1 MPVHKVG
8 YRAWEGERTSNWSRW
23 WIITE
28 TGFRIAFKS
37 AWVRRILLA
46 CWLPVLYWGL
56 AVFVLEQTLERPQF
70 EQMNVDLMSPVV
82 VETVENEINAEIQR
96 QFVEEFSDRFSAL
109 PNQEALIE
117 AIQTRDE
124 DLIRHTLWS
133 WLLMTFFRY
142 PQGTAI
148 LFLLGFITPGMISQD
163 VRSRAFLLYFSR
175 PIGRLEYILGKM
187 FVPIIFISLVT
198 LVPAICLF
206 VFGVTLSPDLGVLKV
221 TWDIPIRVVLASLF
235 VIVPTCSIAM
245 MLSSITQESRFAT
258 FAWFAIW
265 ALGHA
270 AWLAIVITQA
280 IRLDNEPFSDE
291 VLNSSIVNDWSVV
304 SLYNNMSSVQSWIF
318 GFQSFGEVWLS
329 VAVLT
334 GVTIFSLVVLYRGVS
349 APMNV

>member
-8 YRAWEGERTSNWSRW
+8 YRPWEGERTPLWNRW

-37 AWVRRILLA
+37 SWVRRILLV

-56 AVFVLEQTLERPQF
+56 AVFVLEQTLEQSRF
-70 EQMNVDLMSPVV
+70 EQTASALISADVT
-82 VETVENEINAEIQR
+82 ETIDDQINARIQR
-96 QFVEEFSDRFSAL
+96 RFIDDFTRRFSAL
-109 PNQEALIE
+109 PNQDALVEAL
-117 AIQTRDE
+117 QTRDE
-124 DLIRHTLWS
+124 NTIRHTLWS

-175 PIGRLEYILGKM
+175 PIGRFEYILGKM
-187 FVPIIFISLVT
+187 FVPVVFISLVT
-198 LVPAICLF
+198 LLPAICLF
-206 VFGVTLSPDLGVLKV
+206 IFGVTLSPDLSVLKA
-221 TWDIPIRVVLASLF
+221 TWDIPIRIIVASLF

-270 AWLAIVITQA
+270 AWMAILITQSF
-280 IRLDNEPFSDE
+280 RFESRPFSEE

-304 SLYNNMSSVQSWIF
+304 SLYNNMSSVQSRIF
-318 GFQSFGEVWLS
+318 GFECFGDVWLS
-329 VAVLT
+329 FAVLV